1 MELWM
6 WITIAAVAALTVVAF
21 VIWAVA
27 RMRRTDKLRNRYGD
41 EYERVVSADG
51 RRDGEAELIEREK
64 KVRKLEIRPLT
75 TAEGQRFASLWQ
87 ETQARFVDQ
96 PGGALADADRLVG
109 DVMVARGYPVEDF
122 EDRAADIS
130 VDHPNLVDH
139 YRTAHSVAERH
150 GRGQATTEEMRQAM
164 IHYRA
169 LFSELLELEEVGEPT
184 SSGVDRPR

>member
-109 DVMVARGYPVEDF
+109 
-122 EDRAADIS
+122 AADIS

-169 LFSELLELEEVGEPT
+169 LFSELLELEEVGEPP